1 MIIAIDIGGTKTL
14 VARCQMNGTI
24 EAQERFETARSYA
37 DFKRDLAD
45 NVAKIITSDCSL
57 VSVAA
62 PGKIDRKTGVVV
74 AFGNLDWSNIPLK
87 EDLQTITNLPVL
99 IENDANLAG
108 LAEAHRLDPMP
119 QHVLYVTISTG
130 IGIGSVNAGVL
141 DPDLLD
147 SEGGS
152 MLFEHD
158 GRLQKWEHFA
168 SGKAIVA
175 QFGKKASEIDDPET
189 WKIIAQ
195 NIAVGL
201 YNLCSVLEPEHIV
214 IGGGVGTHFA
224 KYKDFLLQDIRDMAD
239 PLVHI
244 PPITQ
249 AAQPEEAVINGC
261 IIYARQHE
269 QHS

>member
-1 MIIAIDIGGTKTL
+1 MIIAVDIGGTKTL
-14 VARCQMNGTI
+14 VARCRLDGTV
-24 EAQERFETARSYA
+24 EEQERFETPKKYA
-37 DFKRDLAD
+37 DFKRVLSKY
-45 NVAKIITSDCSL
+45 VAKIATSECTV
-57 VSVAA
+57 VSVAV
-62 PGKIDRKTGVVV
+62 PGKIDRQTGVAI
-74 AFGNLDWSNIPLK
+74 AFGNLDWSNVPIQD
-87 EDLQTITNLPVL
+87 DLRNITKLPVL

-108 LAEAHRLDPMP
+108 LAEAHQLDPMP

-130 IGIGSVNAGVL
+130 IGIGSVNGGVL

-152 MLFEHD
+152 MLFEHE

-175 QFGKKASEIDDPET
+175 RFGKKASEIEDPET
-189 WKIIAQ
+189 WKIIAR

-201 YNLCSVLEPEHIV
+201 YNLCSVLEPEHVV

-224 KYKDFLLQDIRDMAD
+224 KYKDFLLQDIQDMAD

-249 AAQPEEAVINGC
+249 AVQPEEAVIRGC
-261 IIYARQHE
+261 IIYARHHE
-269 QHS
+269 QHH